1 MKFQSRKEEEVT
13 IGLTPLIDVVFILLI
28 FFMVTTT
35 FDRNS
40 ELSID
45 LPNASGEPSSAQ
57 EDALDI
63 TIDAQ
68 GQFFINQVK
77 VVSSAPETVFLAI
90 RKVLNG
96 RKDIPVIIQADAKTP
111 HHSVVTAMDTVG
123 KLGLTRLSIATS
135 IPTK

>member
-1 MKFQSRKEEEVT
+1 MKFQNRKEEEVT

-35 FDRNS
+35 FDRTS

-45 LPNASGEPSSAQ
+45 LPDASGKPSPRQKDTLKIA
-57 EDALDI
+57 
-63 TIDAQ
+63 IDVQ

-77 VVSSAPETVFLAI
+77 VVGSAPETLLLAV

-96 RKDIPVIIQADAKTP
+96 RKDIPVIIQADADTP

>member
-1 MKFQSRKEEEVT
+1 MKFQNRREEEVT

-35 FDRNS
+35 FDKSS

-45 LPNASGEPSSAQ
+45 LPSASGEASKAQ
-57 EDALDI
+57 KDTLNI

-77 VVSSAPETVFLAI
+77 VISSAPDTVFRAI
-90 RKVLNG
+90 RKVLDG
-96 RKDIPVIIQADAKTP
+96 RKDVPVVIQADAKTP
-111 HHSVVTAMDTVG
+111 HHAVVTAMDTVG

-135 IPTK
+135 IPTQ

>member
-57 EDALDI
+57 EDTLDI

-90 RKVLNG
+90 RKVLDG
-96 RKDIPVIIQADAKTP
+96 RKDIPVVIQADAKTP
-111 HHSVVTAMDTVG
+111 HHFVVTAMDSIG

-135 IPTK
+135 IPPE

>member
-1 MKFQSRKEEEVT
+1 MKFQNRREEEVT

-35 FDRNS
+35 FDKSS

-45 LPNASGEPSSAQ
+45 LPSASGETSKAQ
-57 EDALDI
+57 EDTLSI

-77 VVSSAPETVFLAI
+77 VISSAPDTVFRAI
-90 RKVLNG
+90 RKVLDG
-96 RKDIPVIIQADAKTP
+96 RRDVPVVIQADAKTP
-111 HHSVVTAMDTVG
+111 HHAVVTAMDTVG

>member
-1 MKFQSRKEEEVT
+1 MKFQNRKEEEVT

-35 FDRNS
+35 FDRTS

-45 LPNASGEPSSAQ
+45 LPDASGKPSPGQKDTLKIA
-57 EDALDI
+57 
-63 TIDAQ
+63 IDVQ

-77 VVSSAPETVFLAI
+77 VVGSAPETLLLAV

-96 RKDIPVIIQADAKTP
+96 RKDIPVIIQADADTP

>member
-1 MKFQSRKEEEVT
+1 MKFQNRREEEVT

-35 FDRNS
+35 FDKSS

-45 LPNASGEPSSAQ
+45 LPSASGEASKAQ
-57 EDALDI
+57 KDTLNI

-77 VVSSAPETVFLAI
+77 VISSAPDTVSRAI
-90 RKVLNG
+90 RKVLDG
-96 RKDIPVIIQADAKTP
+96 RKDVPVVIQADAKTP
-111 HHSVVTAMDTVG
+111 HHAVVTAMDTVG

-135 IPTK
+135 IPTQ

>member
-1 MKFQSRKEEEVT
+1 MKFQNRREEEVT

-35 FDRNS
+35 FDKSS

-45 LPNASGEPSSAQ
+45 LPSASGEANKGQ
-57 EDALDI
+57 EDTLSI

-77 VVSSAPETVFLAI
+77 VISSAPDTVFRAI
-90 RKVLNG
+90 RKVLDG
-96 RKDIPVIIQADAKTP
+96 RNDVPVVIQADAKTP
-111 HHSVVTAMDTVG
+111 HHAVVTAMDTVG

>member
-1 MKFQSRKEEEVT
+1 MKFQSRREEEVS

-40 ELSID
+40 ELAID
-45 LPNASGEPSSAQ
+45 LPEATGDASNKPKEIL
-57 EDALDI
+57 EI
-63 TIDAQ
+63 TIDEQ

-77 VVSSAPETVFLAI
+77 VVSQAPETVFRAVS
-90 RKVLNG
+90 KVLNG
-96 RKDIPVIIQADAKTP
+96 RKDIPVIIQADAQTP

-123 KLGLTRLSIATS
+123 KLGLRKLSIATS
-135 IPTK
+135 IPAK

>member
-1 MKFQSRKEEEVT
+1 MKFQNRREEEVT

-35 FDRNS
+35 FDKSS

-45 LPNASGEPSSAQ
+45 LPSASGETSKAQ
-57 EDALDI
+57 EDTLNI

-77 VVSSAPETVFLAI
+77 VISSAPDTVFRAI
-90 RKVLNG
+90 RKVLDG
-96 RKDIPVIIQADAKTP
+96 RKDVPVVIQADAKTP
-111 HHSVVTAMDTVG
+111 HHAVVTAMDTVG

>member
-1 MKFQSRKEEEVT
+1 MRFQTRKDEELS

-40 ELSID
+40 ELTID
-45 LPNASGEPSSAQ
+45 LPEATGESSPDQ
-57 EDALDI
+57 NDI
-63 TIDAQ
+63 LEIVIDVQ

-77 VVSSAPETVFLAI
+77 VVSTSPKTLFLAVS
-90 RKVLNG
+90 KVLNG
-96 RKDIPVIIQADAKTP
+96 RKDIPVVIKADAKTP

-123 KLGLTRLSIATS
+123 KLGLSRLSIATS